1 VLLGYLIEKVSGE
14 TYEKFLQENIFTPLG
29 MKDSGYD
36 SNSAVIPHRAAG
48 YTRGANGM
56 ANTGF
61 IHMSIPFSA
70 GALYSTTQDLLRW
83 EQGLFGGKL
92 LSPASLQK
100 MTTPFKDDYAFG
112 VQVHTV
118 SGRKVVDHGGGIE
131 GFNTFLAYY
140 PDSQVTIVALA
151 NVNGNAPQ
159 EIAGKLG
166 PLAHGEKIALRTE
179 RKEITIPPSILAAYV
194 GTYQL
199 APKVNIMITVNDDQL
214 VSQMSGQG
222 KIPLFAES
230 ETLFFP
236 KVVDA
241 EIEFGKDEKGPFL
254 VLHQGGRDQKAVR
267 TSDTVLERKE
277 VAIAPGILAKYAGT
291 YQLRQGFD
299 LVVTADGDQLMAQAT
314 GQGKFR
320 MFPESE
326 TKFFSKAVDLQVE
339 FFPDEKSAV
348 SHLILHQGPVETKAA
363 KQ

>member
-1 VLLGYLIEKVSGE
+1 
-14 TYEKFLQENIFTPLG
+14 
-29 MKDSGYD
+29 
-36 SNSAVIPHRAAG
+36 
-48 YTRGANGM
+48 
-56 ANTGF
+56 
-61 IHMSIPFSA
+61 MSIPFSA

-83 EQGLFGGKL
+83 EQGLFGGKV

-100 MTTPFKDDYAFG
+100 MTTPFKDNYAFG
-112 VQVHTV
+112 VQVHTI

-140 PDSQVTIVALA
+140 PDSQTTIVALA
-151 NVNGNAPQ
+151 NLNGNAPQ

-166 PLAHGEKIALRTE
+166 PLAHGEKIVLGTE
-179 RKEITIPPSILAAYV
+179 RKEITVPPAILAAYV

-199 APKVNIMITVNDDQL
+199 APKANMMITMNGDQL

-222 KIPLFAES
+222 KIPLFAET

-277 VAIAPGILAKYAGT
+277 VAVAPEILAKYAGT

-314 GQGKFR
+314 GQGRFR
-320 MFPESE
+320 AISRIRDEI
-326 TKFFSKAVDLQVE
+326 LQQSYRSADRVLRGRE
-339 FFPDEKSAV
+339 GCGGSPDVASGA
-348 SHLILHQGPVETKAA
+348 G
-363 KQ
+363 